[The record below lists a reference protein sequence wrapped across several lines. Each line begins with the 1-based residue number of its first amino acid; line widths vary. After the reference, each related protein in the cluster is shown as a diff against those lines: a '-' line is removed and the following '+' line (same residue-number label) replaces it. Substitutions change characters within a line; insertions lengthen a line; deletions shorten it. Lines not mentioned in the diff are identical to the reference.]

1 MTTLKRKGGQPPKK
15 FSEQLAEGQWG
26 FGGGGGKYGSIRNK
40 NIKTVKIT
48 KNEKTFLNQRL
59 KKKAVDGGEMKQSI
73 PSLSVSGNNMKIK
86 HRDIKKFDKFFNVSK
101 STDIFSGKV
110 PPRILSGTIIKK
122 LK

>member
-1 MTTLKRKGGQPPKK
+1 MGTKGTKTPKK
-15 FSEQLAEGQWG
+15 FSTQLSEGTYG
-26 FGGGGGKYGSIRNK
+26 YGGGTRVYKSKLPNL
-40 NIKTVKIT
+40 KTVKIT

-73 PSLSVSGNNMKIK
+73 PSLSVSGNNMKINNK
-86 HRDIKKFDKFFNVSK
+86 DIKKFDKFFNVSK

-110 PPRILSGTIIKK
+110 PPRILSGKIIEK